1 MSREHRNDLI
11 WNMNIFVLPVLAALT
26 LVAGEIPRYTFGV
39 ANQNATFDYVVIGG
53 GTAGLTIAARLAEGT
68 ANRVAIIEAGGFYEA
83 DSGSATEIPGEA
95 FVGVNTDPAD
105 IPSKIDWGFVTTPQ
119 PALGGR
125 KLYYTRG
132 KTLGGSS
139 ARNYLGYHRDAIF
152 LQYLCHAANWN
163 QCRGTKEAFRK
174 WADTVGDE
182 TYTFDSVLPYYQKSA
197 TFTPPNYSKRYTNTT
212 LNYNPLSFDNSLQG
226 PLQVSYPNWAS
237 PFASWCQKGL
247 SAIGVVPNDGFND
260 GNLFGSMW
268 LTTTTDPAAET
279 RSSSQTAFLSQ
290 EIPGSLI
297 KVYAR
302 TLAKKILFNRNKV
315 AIGVVVT
322 SNSSAYTLSVRK
334 EVILSAGA
342 FQSPQL
348 LMVSGIGPSHT
359 LKQYNI
365 SLISNLPGVGK
376 NMWDNF
382 LFGPSYRVNVVT
394 DSQISQDPQYAAQ
407 ITAQYINNQSGP
419 LTYAA
424 GYAGYEKLPY
434 RSALSAST
442 NASLTYFPSDWPEM
456 AYLPVDTYSGYPSQ
470 PSTSMLN
477 DGFNYGTIFADLIA
491 PLSRGNVTIRSPDT
505 SDLPVINPN
514 WLSHPADVEVAIAGF
529 KRARQI
535 FQNMANI
542 TIGPEKLPG
551 PAVQTDEDILTFIR
565 QSGSQQYHASATCAM
580 GKAGDVNAVVDSRA
594 RVFGVRGLRVVDASA
609 FPFLPPGLP
618 QSTVYM
624 LAEKIADDIK
634 CERR

>member
-1 MSREHRNDLI
+1 MLHLI
-11 WNMNIFVLPVLAALT
+11 NT
-26 LVAGEIPRYTFGV
+26 HCH
-39 ANQNATFDYVVIGG
+39 
-53 GTAGLTIAARLAEGT
+53 T
-68 ANRVAIIEAGGFYEA
+68 ANR
-83 DSGSATEIPGEA
+83 
-95 FVGVNTDPAD
+95 
-105 IPSKIDWGFVTTPQ
+105 SK
-119 PALGGR
+119 
-125 KLYYTRG
+125 
-132 KTLGGSS
+132 
-139 ARNYLGYHRDAIF
+139 
-152 LQYLCHAANWN
+152 
-163 QCRGTKEAFRK
+163 CRGSKESFQK
-174 WADTVGDE
+174 WADTVGDV
-182 TYTFDSVLPYYQKSA
+182 TYTFDNVLPYYKKSA

-212 LNYNPLSFDNSLQG
+212 LNYNPSSFDNSLQG

-260 GNLFGSMW
+260 GSLFGSMW
-268 LTTTTDPAAET
+268 LTTTVNPAAET
-279 RSSSQTAFLSQ
+279 RSSSQTAFLNQ
-290 EIPGSLI
+290 EILNSSLHL
-297 KVYAR
+297 YTR
-302 TLAKKILFNRNKV
+302 TLAKRILFNRNKR
-315 AIGVVVT
+315 AIGVAVST
-322 SNSSAYTLSVRK
+322 NSSVYTLSARK

-348 LMVSGIGPSHT
+348 LMVSGIGPSYT
-359 LKQYNI
+359 MKQYNI
-365 SLISNLPGVGK
+365 SLISHLPGVGQ

-382 LFGPSYRVNVVT
+382 FFGPSYRVNVVT
-394 DSQISQDPQYAAQ
+394 DSQISQNPQYAAQ

-434 RSALSAST
+434 RSNLSAST
-442 NASLTYFPSDWPEM
+442 NTSLTYFPPDWPEIG
-456 AYLPVDTYSGYPSQ
+456 YLPIEVYTGYPSQ
-470 PSTSMLN
+470 PATAMLN
-477 DGFNYGTIFADLIA
+477 DGFNYGTIYADLIA
-491 PLSRGNVTIRSPDT
+491 PLSRGNVTIKSTDT
-505 SDLPVINPN
+505 SDLPIISPN

-535 FQNMANI
+535 FENMANI

-551 PAVQTDEDILTFIR
+551 PAVQTDDDILSFIR

-580 GKAGDVNAVVDSRA
+580 GKAGDVNAVVDSQA

-634 CERR
+634 RGRR